1 VSDVIGT
8 ERNVVRVRVPESS
21 VSASERALAEVKAVK
36 HVANANGSSG
46 WLRVQL
52 DEMTLGD
59 EQINN
64 QLLDALI
71 RAGIPVLSYEPEGG
85 RLQDV
90 FLHLTGGSTR

>member
-1 VSDVIGT
+1 V
-8 ERNVVRVRVPESS
+8 
-21 VSASERALAEVKAVK
+21 
-36 HVANANGSSG
+36 
-46 WLRVQL
+46 
-52 DEMTLGD
+52 GD
-59 EQINN
+59 QQINN